1 MIGLLS
7 STATI
12 TSPVSVLTG
21 FSTGYVKVTNS
32 KWHVTD
38 CKMYQ
43 LKKERIQLCALF
55 LDQLLKNEEMFL

>member
-1 MIGLLS
+1 M
-7 STATI
+7 
-12 TSPVSVLTG
+12 

>member
-1 MIGLLS
+1 KHKGELARLY
-7 STATI
+7 TL
-12 TSPVSVLTG
+12 V